1 MGIELII
8 PLHFAPLVFSQAP
21 PLPAMTRIGHNS
33 QLQSNFRN
41 SMGNLD
47 NASKEG
53 RRCSVQQ
60 AGPRV
65 SPGSQRG
72 GTTVEKLF
80 NICVAVV
87 FYSTKVPPRVA
98 GHHGGR
104 QPNCTQ
110 LRNCT
115 RDGEGRGAGGG
126 DVRED
131 MWILTRRNSSVVM
144 PRSRSAAGTTST
156 SSGSSSCL
164 LRAPDHRRKISSCN
178 PRHPRR
184 GNRIDGEGELE
195 TYECEDAQKLA
206 AILGRQA
213 SPAGRRDRWPVGAV
227 RAAAGRSASASRE
240 VSGTQR
246 SGPSPE
252 IRAFGGVVGQDQSER
267 TGAAGVRV
275 GELRDR

>member
-1 MGIELII
+1 
-8 PLHFAPLVFSQAP
+8 
-21 PLPAMTRIGHNS
+21 
-33 QLQSNFRN
+33 
-41 SMGNLD
+41 MGNLD

-72 GTTVEKLF
+72 GGMVEKLF

-184 GNRIDGEGELE
+184 GNRIDGDRGAGDLRVRGRPEVGGHPGP
-195 TYECEDAQKLA
+195 ASLA
-206 AILGRQA
+206 GR
-213 SPAGRRDRWPVGAV
+213 PAGSVAGRVGASSS
-227 RAAAGRSASASRE
+227 RKIATRE
-240 VSGTQR
+240 VSGMQR

-252 IRAFGGVVGQDQSER
+252 IAAFGGVVGQDQSGLWR
-267 TGAAGVRV
+267 LTRRAPRSCYDLFSAVIYIAHV
-275 GELRDR
+275 NTICK